1 MAGRRVVGPSGQ
13 IEDEEYVDTG
23 GVDSWVNTRTS
34 LWPDRWPAI
43 AKQECVDIV
52 ESAPVEQQEEAKR
65 NLPCIDCE
73 LNTQCLNG
81 KRKELGPLLYGREFN
96 TEALSAEASLFP
108 FSLFA
113 PMLNTRLAM
122 VPHYRKP
129 YGIERNLIVVSGW
142 DIAWSEKVGGDYL
155 VRCTA
160 VLDLRT
166 NKRTLLNIKR
176 FPQGLRYSEQLEV
189 IKAENQLYQED
200 LVVLEGDAAQVIWKQ
215 GLEEQTDVPVLKHSA
230 GGASPGAPSVKQDL
244 RVGVPGLLID
254 LDARRWIF
262 PYDPQGLGF
271 DEMRAFLAQC
281 GAFGWHD
288 GKLEGVGEH
297 DDMVMSWWH
306 CSWGLKEAS
315 GGLREFRS
323 RQTPE
328 GY

>member
-1 MAGRRVVGPSGQ
+1 MAGRRVVGPSGA

-23 GVDSWVNTRTS
+23 GIDSWVNTRVS
-34 LWPDRWPAI
+34 LWPGRWPAI
-43 AKQECVDIV
+43 AKQVCIDVV
-52 ESAPVEQQEEAKR
+52 ESAPVELQEEAKR

-122 VPHYRKP
+122 VPHFRKP
-129 YGIERNLIVVSGW
+129 YGIERHLIVVSGW

-155 VRCTA
+155 VRCTS

-166 NKRTLLNIKR
+166 NKRTLLNIQR
-176 FPQGLRYSEQLEV
+176 YPQGLRYSEQLMKIRE
-189 IKAENQLYQED
+189 ANQLFQED
-200 LVVLEGDAAQVIWKQ
+200 LVVLEGDAAQVVWKQ
-215 GLEEQTDVPVLKHSA
+215 GLEEQSDIPVMKHMA
-230 GGASPGAPSVKQDL
+230 GSKQDL

-254 LDARRWIF
+254 LDSRRWEF
-262 PYDPQGLGF
+262 PYDPHGLGF
-271 DEMRAFLAQC
+271 DEIRAFLGQC

-297 DDMVMSWWH
+297 DDMVMAWWH
-306 CSWGLKEAS
+306 CSWGLKEATS
-315 GGLREFRS
+315 GLHEFRS
-323 RQTPE
+323 SHTRE

>member
-23 GVDSWVNTRTS
+23 GVESWVNTRTS
-34 LWPDRWPAI
+34 LWPTRWPAI

-52 ESAPVEQQEEAKR
+52 ESAPVQQQEEAKR
-65 NLPCIDCE
+65 NLPCIDCV

-113 PMLNTRLAM
+113 PMLNTRLAQ

-129 YGIERNLIVVSGW
+129 YGIERHLIVVSGW

-160 VLDLRT
+160 VLDLRS
-166 NKRTLLNIKR
+166 NRRRLLNIQR
-176 FPQGLRYSEQLEV
+176 YPQGLRYTEQLAKIRE
-189 IKAENQLYQED
+189 ANQYFQED

-215 GLEEQTDVPVLKHSA
+215 GLEEQSDVPVMKHMA
-230 GGASPGAPSVKQDL
+230 GTKQDL

-254 LDARRWIF
+254 LDARRWEF
-262 PYDPQGLGF
+262 PYDPHGAGF
-271 DEMRAFLAQC
+271 DEIRAFLAQC

-306 CSWGLKEAS
+306 CSWGLKEAM
-315 GGLREFRS
+315 GGLHEFRS
-323 RQTPE
+323 QGRPE